1 MFEWSGHPGCHIP
14 CSHRA
19 LQSVVTNQRLG
30 WAPLWPMRGPGDWVS
45 GLDEFLADWWE
56 HSGMRCYKVR
66 PRVLPL
72 LSSDGCW
79 HWLYK
84 SIRGLHWPP
93 LTNQLLVQV
102 YIWDYSTGHKKQSIV
117 LRMSLTIWLGDQC
130 TVWSKGLLVTLKFI
144 GLLDTWTMGWGLLV
158 TLRIDLKWRVCQ

>member
-1 MFEWSGHPGCHIP
+1 MSPGKCLSGLDTLAVT
-14 CSHRA
+14 SHAHTGRYS
-19 LQSVVTNQRLG
+19 QWWPIRG
-30 WAPLWPMRGPGDWVS
+30 WDELLWPMRGPGDWVS
-45 GLDEFLADWWE
+45 GLDEFLVDWWE

-79 HWLYK
+79 HCLNK
-84 SIRGLHWPP
+84 SIRGLHWPS

-144 GLLDTWTMGWGLLV
+144 GLLDNGTGTSGNEEDWS
-158 TLRIDLKWRVCQ
+158 